1 MVKEING
8 DSVIQDDMEVLAKQA
23 RDLQDKGLEL
33 WIKSVGIKKERLNGE
48 LEQVERLLFL
58 LGREKRRRERGKGE
72 AKGWS
77 GVQKGF
83 AGKGEL
89 CKQDGE

>member
-33 WIKSVGIKKERLNGE
+33 CPTPLT
-48 LEQVERLLFL
+48 
-58 LGREKRRRERGKGE
+58 
-72 AKGWS
+72 
-77 GVQKGF
+77 
-83 AGKGEL
+83 
-89 CKQDGE
+89 